1 MMNIYTRLH
10 ALRRAWLAGATSLT
24 LFSSLFPSAW
34 AQQAAAQSGTAE
46 PAVIENSN
54 LNAEWMMLILL
65 GEMQVAKGDPGAG
78 YSLIFEAARK
88 SGDETIYKRSVE
100 VALAARS
107 GPSALESAKAWKKAH
122 PKSHEANSY
131 VLQIQIAL
139 NQLAESVTTLR
150 SSISLLPPEQ
160 QVEGIVGIPQIYS
173 QAQDKELANAV
184 VEQALAPFTNQ
195 ESTAAVAWATI
206 GRMRIWAKKLPQ
218 AVEAAKLALAK
229 SPDSPEPAMLALE
242 LLSLGEAQA
251 EELVLKALQKKG
263 QHNLQLSYARVL
275 IDNQRLNDALVQLQ
289 ALSNE
294 MPNFSDVWL
303 LLGAVQVEQ
312 AQDDQ
317 AKASLLRFIE
327 LEKDKQ
333 EVRGL
338 SQAYLMLS
346 QLAIKAKNNAEAES
360 WLSKIDDPEQL
371 TQVQVQRATLLASK
385 GDMAKA
391 RALIAQLPTNTPQAK
406 RARLQAEVKLLRDFK
421 KYDDA
426 YQVLVKASKDEPD
439 DLDLRYEVAMMSE
452 KLGRL
457 DDMEKLLRSIIA
469 AKPDFQHAYNALG
482 FSLADRNLRL
492 PEARDLIVKALE
504 FSPEDPYIVDSL
516 GWVEFRLG
524 NKLSA
529 LAILERAYANRPDVE
544 IAAHL
549 GEVHWSLGQ
558 QEKAKKIWREA
569 MRVDQSN
576 ELLLQTLKRLKV
588 KL

>member
-1 MMNIYTRLH
+1 MNSSFR
-10 ALRRAWLAGATSLT
+10 
-24 LFSSLFPSAW
+24 SSLLHSASLALTSGLALFGGTFHTAW
-34 AQQAAAQSGTAE
+34 AQSTPSPVQAEST
-46 PAVIENSN
+46 VIENSK
-54 LNAEWMMLILL
+54 LNSEWMLLILL
-65 GEMQVAKGDPGAG
+65 GEMQVTQGNPGAG
-78 YSLIFEAARK
+78 YSMIFEAARK
-88 SGDETIYKRSVE
+88 SGDEAVYKRSVE

-107 GPSALESAKAWKKAH
+107 GQSALESAKAWKKAH

-139 NQLAESVTTLR
+139 NQIAESVTTLR
-150 SSISLLPPEQ
+150 SSITLLPPEQ

-173 QAQDKELANAV
+173 QVQDKELANAV
-184 VEQALAPFTNQ
+184 VEQALTPFTTQDNT
-195 ESTAAVAWATI
+195 SAVAWATI

-229 SPDSPEPAMLALE
+229 SPESPEPAMLALE
-242 LLSLGEAQA
+242 LLSLGESQA
-251 EELVLKALQKKG
+251 EELVLQALKKNG
-263 QHNLQLSYARVL
+263 QPNLQLSYARVL
-275 IDNQRLNDALVQLQ
+275 IDSQRLSDALVQLQ
-289 ALSNE
+289 KLSQD
-294 MPNFSDVWL
+294 MPNFADVWL

-312 AQDDQ
+312 SQDEQ
-317 AKASLLRFIE
+317 AKVSLMRFLE

-346 QLAIKAKNNAEAES
+346 QLALKAKNSAEAES
-360 WLSKIDDPEQL
+360 WLNKIDDPEQL
-371 TQVQVQRATLLASK
+371 TQVQVQRANLLASK

-421 KYDDA
+421 KFDDA
-426 YQVLVKASKDEPD
+426 YQVLTKASKDEPD
-439 DLDLRYEVAMMSE
+439 DLDLRYEVAMMAE

-457 DDMEKLLRSIIA
+457 DEMEKLLRSIIA

-516 GWVEFRLG
+516 GWVEFRMG

-558 QEKAKKIWREA
+558 QDKARKIWRDA
-569 MRVDQSN
+569 FRLDQTN
-576 ELLLQTLKRLKV
+576 ELLQQTLKRLKV

>member
-1 MMNIYTRLH
+1 MNTYPRTS
-10 ALRRAWLAGATSLT
+10 ALRSAWLAGATSLA
-24 LFSSLFPSAW
+24 LFSGTFNSAW
-34 AQQAAAQSGTAE
+34 SQQTAAPKESETA
-46 PAVIENSN
+46 AIQNSK
-54 LNAEWMMLILL
+54 LNAEWMLLILL
-65 GEMQVAKGDPGAG
+65 GEMQVTQGNPGAG
-78 YSLIFEAARK
+78 YSMIFEAARK
-88 SGDETIYKRSVE
+88 SGDETVYKRSVE

-122 PKSHEANSY
+122 PKSHEPNGY

-160 QVEGIVGIPQIYS
+160 QAEGITGIPQIYS
-173 QAQDKELANAV
+173 QVQDKELANAV
-184 VEQALAPFTNQ
+184 VEQALTPYTNQ
-195 ESTAAVAWATI
+195 ASTAAVSWATI

-229 SPDSPEPAMLALE
+229 SPDSPEPAILALE
-242 LLSLGEAQA
+242 LLSLGESQA
-251 EELVLKALQKKG
+251 EELVLQALKKNG
-263 QHNLQLSYARVL
+263 QPNLQLSYARVL
-275 IDNQRLNDALVQLQ
+275 IDAQRLNDALVQLQ
-289 ALSNE
+289 KLSQD

-312 AQDDQ
+312 SQDEQ
-317 AKASLLRFIE
+317 AKASLLRFLE

-346 QLAIKAKNNAEAES
+346 QLAIKAKNNQEAES
-360 WLSKIDDPEQL
+360 WLNKIEDPEQL
-371 TQVQVQRATLLASK
+371 TQVQVQRANLIASK
-385 GDMAKA
+385 GDLSKA
-391 RALIAQLPTNTPQAK
+391 RALIAQLPSNTPQAK
-406 RARLQAEVKLLRDFK
+406 RAKLQAEVKLLRDYK

-426 YQVLVKASKDEPD
+426 YQVLTKASKDESD

-457 DDMEKLLRSIIA
+457 DEMEKLLRSIIA

-482 FSLADRNLRL
+482 FSLADRNIRL
-492 PEARDLIVKALE
+492 PEARELIVKALE
-504 FSPEDPYIVDSL
+504 FAPEDPYIVDSL

-558 QEKAKKIWREA
+558 QDKAKKIWREA
-569 MRVDQSN
+569 MRIDQSN
-576 ELLLQTLKRLKV
+576 ELLQQTLKRLKV

>member
-1 MMNIYTRLH
+1 MNSY
-10 ALRRAWLAGATSLT
+10 LRSSLLRPACLAVTSGLT
-24 LFSSLFPSAW
+24 LFVGTFNSAW
-34 AQQAAAQSGTAE
+34 AKSAPTPVE
-46 PAVIENSN
+46 PESAVIENSK
-54 LNAEWMMLILL
+54 LNSEWMLLILL
-65 GEMQVAKGDPGAG
+65 GEMQVTQGNPGAG
-78 YSLIFEAARK
+78 YSMIFEAARK
-88 SGDETIYKRSVE
+88 SGDEAVYKRSVE

-107 GPSALESAKAWKKAH
+107 GQSALESAKAWKKAH

-139 NQLAESVTTLR
+139 NQIAESVTTLR
-150 SSISLLPPEQ
+150 SSITLLPPEQ

-173 QAQDKELANAV
+173 QVQDKELANAV
-184 VEQALAPFTNQ
+184 VEQALTPFTTQDNT
-195 ESTAAVAWATI
+195 SAVAWATI

-229 SPDSPEPAMLALE
+229 SPESPEPAMLALE
-242 LLSLGEAQA
+242 LLSLGESQA
-251 EELVLKALQKKG
+251 EDLVLQALKKNS
-263 QHNLQLSYARVL
+263 QPNLQLSYARVL
-275 IDNQRLNDALVQLQ
+275 IDSQRLSDALVQLQ
-289 ALSNE
+289 KLSQE
-294 MPNFSDVWL
+294 MPHFSDVWL

-312 AQDDQ
+312 SQDEQ
-317 AKASLLRFIE
+317 AKASLLRFLE

-346 QLAIKAKNNAEAES
+346 QLALKAKNSDEAES
-360 WLSKIDDPEQL
+360 WLNKIDDPEQL
-371 TQVQVQRATLLASK
+371 TQVQVQRANLLASK

-391 RALIAQLPTNTPQAK
+391 RALISQLPTNTPQAK

-421 KYDDA
+421 KFDDA
-426 YQVLVKASKDEPD
+426 YQVLTKASKDEPD
-439 DLDLRYEVAMMSE
+439 DLDLRYEVAMMAE

-457 DDMEKLLRSIIA
+457 DEMEKLLRSIIA

-516 GWVEFRLG
+516 GWVEFRMG

-558 QEKAKKIWREA
+558 QDKARKIWREA
-569 MRVDQSN
+569 LRLDQTN
-576 ELLLQTLKRLKV
+576 ELLQQTLKRLKV

>member
-1 MMNIYTRLH
+1 MNTYPRLH
-10 ALRRAWLAGATSLT
+10 GLRGISLAAASLSLLLGGT
-24 LFSSLFPSAW
+24 LSPSWAQPSA
-34 AQQAAAQSGTAE
+34 APAE
-46 PAVIENSN
+46 AVSPVIQNSK
-54 LNAEWMMLILL
+54 LTAEWMLLILL
-65 GEMQVAKGDPGAG
+65 GEMQVARGDPGAG
-78 YSLIFEAARK
+78 YSMIFDAAKK

-150 SSISLLPPEQ
+150 ASISLLPPAQ
-160 QVEGIVGIPQIYS
+160 QAEGITGIPQMYS

-184 VEQALAPFTNQ
+184 VEQALTPFTTQ
-195 ESTAAVAWATI
+195 ENTAAVSWATI

-229 SPDSPEPAMLALE
+229 SPESPEPAMLALE

-263 QHNLQLSYARVL
+263 QHSLQLSYARVL
-275 IDNQRLNDALVQLQ
+275 IDSQRLNDAMVQLQ
-289 ALSNE
+289 TLSKE

-312 AQDDQ
+312 AQDTE
-317 AKASLLRFIE
+317 AKASLLRFLE

-346 QLAIKAKNNAEAES
+346 QLAIKAKNTAEAES
-360 WLSKIDDPEQL
+360 WLNKIEDPEQL
-371 TQVQVQRATLLASK
+371 TQVQVQRATLIANK
-385 GDMAKA
+385 GDLPKA

-426 YQVLVKASKDEPD
+426 YQILQKASKDEPD

-457 DDMEKLLRSIIA
+457 DEMENLLRSIIA

-492 PEARDLIVKALE
+492 PEARELIVKALE
-504 FSPEDPYIVDSL
+504 FAPEDPFIVDSL
-516 GWVEFRLG
+516 GWVEFRMG
-524 NKLSA
+524 NKLAA

-558 QEKAKKIWREA
+558 QEKAKKIWRDA

-576 ELLLQTLKRLKV
+576 ELLQQTLKRLKV

>member
-1 MMNIYTRLH
+1 
-10 ALRRAWLAGATSLT
+10 
-24 LFSSLFPSAW
+24 
-34 AQQAAAQSGTAE
+34 
-46 PAVIENSN
+46 
-54 LNAEWMMLILL
+54 
-65 GEMQVAKGDPGAG
+65 
-78 YSLIFEAARK
+78 
-88 SGDETIYKRSVE
+88 VE

-150 SSISLLPPEQ
+150 ASISLLPPAQ
-160 QVEGIVGIPQIYS
+160 QAEGITGIPQMYS

-184 VEQALAPFTNQ
+184 VEQALTPFTTQ
-195 ESTAAVAWATI
+195 ENTAAVSWATI

-229 SPDSPEPAMLALE
+229 SPESPEPAMLALE

-263 QHNLQLSYARVL
+263 QHSLQLSYARVL
-275 IDNQRLNDALVQLQ
+275 IDSQRLNDAMVQLQ
-289 ALSNE
+289 TLSKE

-312 AQDDQ
+312 AQDTE
-317 AKASLLRFIE
+317 AKASLLRFLE

-346 QLAIKAKNNAEAES
+346 QLAIKAKNTAEAES
-360 WLSKIDDPEQL
+360 WLNKIEDPEQL
-371 TQVQVQRATLLASK
+371 TQVQVQRATLIANK
-385 GDMAKA
+385 GDLPKA

-426 YQVLVKASKDEPD
+426 YQILQKASKDEPD

-457 DDMEKLLRSIIA
+457 DEMENLLRSIIA

-492 PEARDLIVKALE
+492 PEARKLIVKALE
-504 FSPEDPYIVDSL
+504 FAPEDPFIVDSL
-516 GWVEFRLG
+516 GWVEFRMG
-524 NKLSA
+524 NKLAA

-558 QEKAKKIWREA
+558 QEKAKKIWRDA

-576 ELLLQTLKRLKV
+576 ELLQQTLKRLKV

>member
-1 MMNIYTRLH
+1 M
-10 ALRRAWLAGATSLT
+10 
-24 LFSSLFPSAW
+24 
-34 AQQAAAQSGTAE
+34 
-46 PAVIENSN
+46 IENSK
-54 LNAEWMMLILL
+54 LSAEWMLLILL
-65 GEMQVAKGDPGAG
+65 GEMQVTQGNPGAG
-78 YSLIFEAARK
+78 YSMIFEAARK
-88 SGDETIYKRSVE
+88 SGDEAVYKRSVE

-139 NQLAESVTTLR
+139 NQLTDSVTTLR

-173 QAQDKELANAV
+173 QVQDKELVNAV
-184 VEQALAPFTNQ
+184 VEQALTPFTAQDNT
-195 ESTAAVAWATI
+195 SGAAWATI

-218 AVEAAKLALAK
+218 ALEAATLALAK

-242 LLSLGEAQA
+242 LLSLGQSQA
-251 EELVLKALQKKG
+251 EELVLQSLKKSG
-263 QHNLQLSYARVL
+263 QPNLQLSYARVL
-275 IDNQRLNDALVQLQ
+275 IDTQRLNDALVQLKK
-289 ALSNE
+289 LSQE
-294 MPNFSDVWL
+294 MPNFADVWL

-312 AQDDQ
+312 SQDEE
-317 AKASLLRFIE
+317 AKASLLRFLD

-346 QLAIKAKNNAEAES
+346 QLAIKAKNNTEAES
-360 WLSKIDDPEQL
+360 WLSKIEDPEQL
-371 TQVQVQRATLLASK
+371 TQVQVQRANLLASK
-385 GDMAKA
+385 GDLAKA

-406 RARLQAEVKLLRDFK
+406 RARLQAEVKLLRDNK

-426 YQVLVKASKDEPD
+426 YDVLTKASKDEPD

-457 DDMEKLLRSIIA
+457 DEMEKLLRSIIE

-492 PEARDLIVKALE
+492 PEARELIVKALE
-504 FSPEDPYIVDSL
+504 FAPEDPYIVDSL
-516 GWVEFRLG
+516 GWVEFRMG

-529 LAILERAYANRPDVE
+529 LAILERAYASRPDVE

-558 QEKAKKIWREA
+558 QDKARKIWREA
-569 MRVDQSN
+569 LRLDKNN
-576 ELLLQTLKRLKV
+576 ELLQQTLKRLKV

>member
-1 MMNIYTRLH
+1 MKSQSPTYTLRG
-10 ALRRAWLAGATSLT
+10 ALLTGAASLVIST
-24 LFSSLFPSAW
+24 CSFHLAW
-34 AQQAAAQSGTAE
+34 AQTSPLPKQPDSDA
-46 PAVIENSN
+46 IENSN
-54 LNAEWMMLILL
+54 LSGEWLMLILL
-65 GEMQVAKGDPGAG
+65 GEMQIAQGDPSAG

-88 SGDETIYKRSVE
+88 SADPALYKRSVE

-107 GPSALESAKAWKKAH
+107 GTSALESAKAWTKAH
-122 PKSHEANSY
+122 PKSQEANSY
-131 VLQIQIAL
+131 VLQVQIAL
-139 NQLAESVTTLR
+139 NQLAESLTTLR

-160 QVEGIVGIPQIYS
+160 QADAIIGIPQIYS
-173 QAQDKELANAV
+173 QVKDKELANAV
-184 VEQALAPFTNQ
+184 VEQALTPFINK
-195 ESTAAVAWATI
+195 ESTAGASWTTL

-218 AVEAAKLALAK
+218 AVEAAKSALAK

-242 LLSLGEAQA
+242 LFSLGESQA
-251 EELVLKALQKKG
+251 EDLVLKALQKSG
-263 QHNLQLSYARVL
+263 QTSLQLSYARVL
-275 IDNQRLNDALVQLQ
+275 IDNQRLNDALAQLRKLAQ
-289 ALSNE
+289 E

-303 LLGAVQVEQ
+303 LLGAVQIEQ
-312 AQDDQ
+312 AQDND
-317 AKASLLRFIE
+317 AKVSLLRFLD

-346 QLAIKAKNNAEAES
+346 QIELKAKNNVQAES
-360 WLSKIDDPEQL
+360 WLNKIDDPEQL
-371 TQVQVQRATLLASK
+371 TQVQVQRANLIASK
-385 GDMAKA
+385 GDINKA

-406 RARLQAEVKLLRDFK
+406 RGRLQAEVKLLRDYK

-426 YQVLVKASKDEPD
+426 YQVLLKASKEDPS

-457 DDMEKLLRSIIA
+457 DEMENLLRSIIA

-492 PEARDLIVKALE
+492 PEARELIVKALE
-504 FSPEDPYIVDSL
+504 FAPEDPFIVDSL
-516 GWVEFRLG
+516 GWVEFRMG

-529 LAILERAYANRPDVE
+529 LAILERAYSNRPDVE

-558 QEKAKKIWREA
+558 QDKALKIWRDA
-569 MRVDQSN
+569 MRLDQN
-576 ELLLQTLKRLKV
+576 NDLLQQTLKRLKV

>member
-1 MMNIYTRLH
+1 MMNSYPRIH
-10 ALRRAWLAGATSLT
+10 ALRCAWLAGATSLT
-24 LFSSLFPSAW
+24 LVSSFFNTAW
-34 AQQAAAQSGTAE
+34 SQQATPE
-46 PAVIENSN
+46 PSSANSDVIDNSN
-54 LNAEWMMLILL
+54 LSAEWMMLILM
-65 GEMQVAKGDPGAG
+65 GEMQVTNGDPAAG
-78 YSLIFEAARK
+78 YALIYEAARK

-107 GPSALESAKAWKKAH
+107 GASALESAKAWKKAH

-150 SSISLLPPEQ
+150 ASISLLPPEQ
-160 QVEGIVGIPQIYS
+160 QVEGIIGIPQIYS

-184 VEQALAPFTNQ
+184 VEQALSPYTTQ
-195 ESTAAVAWATI
+195 ESTAAVSWAAI

-242 LLSLGEAQA
+242 LLSLGESQA
-251 EELVLKALQKKG
+251 EELVLNALKKSG

-275 IDNQRLNDALVQLQ
+275 IDSQRLTDALVQLQ
-289 ALSNE
+289 TLAKE

-312 AQDDQ
+312 SQDAE
-317 AKASLLRFIE
+317 AKVSLLRFLE

-333 EVRGL
+333 EVRSL

-346 QLAIKAKNNAEAES
+346 QLAIKAKNNVEAES
-360 WLSKIDDPEQL
+360 WLNKIEDPEQL
-371 TQVQVQRATLLASK
+371 TQVQVQRATLLANK
-385 GDMAKA
+385 GDIAKA
-391 RALIAQLPTNTPQAK
+391 RAMIAQLPSNTPQAK
-406 RARLQAEVKLLRDFK
+406 RVRMQAEVKLLRDFK

-426 YQVLVKASKDEPD
+426 YQVLLKASKDEPED
-439 DLDLRYEVAMMSE
+439 MDLRYEVAMMSE

-457 DDMEKLLRSIIA
+457 DEMEKLLRSIIT

-492 PEARDLIVKALE
+492 PEARELIVKALE

-558 QEKAKKIWREA
+558 QDKARKIWREA
-569 MRVDQSN
+569 QRLDQSN
-576 ELLLQTLKRLKV
+576 ELLVQTLKRLKV